1 MSSEPTVRSEPD
13 PAAFLSIRGVT
24 KRFGELV
31 AVDELSLDV
40 IRGELVSF
48 VGPSGCGKT
57 TLLRM
62 LGGFLRQDQG
72 SIVLDGQPI
81 DDLPPER
88 RPTGMV
94 FQAYALFP
102 HLTVAQNVA
111 YGLDVRGVDRGE
123 RQQRVAD
130 ALEMVQLTGKDD
142 RKPNELSGGQQQRVA
157 LARCLVLRPKVLL
170 LDEPLSNLDANL
182 RVVMRDEI
190 RRLKDELDL
199 TVVFVTH
206 DQEEALSISDRLL
219 VLRDGRVQQVGH
231 PSEIYQRPA
240 NRFVARFMGDAN
252 LFTGVLEADGDGRR
266 FRAGEVGFPVGFEA
280 DAGDPLEVMV
290 RPESFEIAEDGP
302 VEGTVRQR
310 TYHGRYVRYLVS
322 VGDTQLTVDDRDG
335 RATLEPGATL
345 RLRPPSRPHVLPG

>member
-231 PSEIYQRPA
+231 PSE
-240 NRFVARFMGDAN
+240 
-252 LFTGVLEADGDGRR
+252 
-266 FRAGEVGFPVGFEA
+266 
-280 DAGDPLEVMV
+280 
-290 RPESFEIAEDGP
+290 
-302 VEGTVRQR
+302 
-310 TYHGRYVRYLVS
+310 
-322 VGDTQLTVDDRDG
+322 
-335 RATLEPGATL
+335 
-345 RLRPPSRPHVLPG
+345 

>member
-130 ALEMVQLTGKDD
+130 ALEMVQL
-142 RKPNELSGGQQQRVA
+142 
-157 LARCLVLRPKVLL
+157 
-170 LDEPLSNLDANL
+170 
-182 RVVMRDEI
+182 
-190 RRLKDELDL
+190 
-199 TVVFVTH
+199 
-206 DQEEALSISDRLL
+206 
-219 VLRDGRVQQVGH
+219 
-231 PSEIYQRPA
+231 
-240 NRFVARFMGDAN
+240 
-252 LFTGVLEADGDGRR
+252 
-266 FRAGEVGFPVGFEA
+266 
-280 DAGDPLEVMV
+280 
-290 RPESFEIAEDGP
+290 
-302 VEGTVRQR
+302 
-310 TYHGRYVRYLVS
+310 
-322 VGDTQLTVDDRDG
+322 
-335 RATLEPGATL
+335 
-345 RLRPPSRPHVLPG
+345 